1 MGTLPA
7 SPTTALRLV
16 PGRLLVLFFVQL
28 DHAAP
33 ACLAVPPAGFFDGL
47 RAAAAMLGF
56 HGLQRA
62 EPALDEL
69 LPWAG
74 NV

>member
-1 MGTLPA
+1 MCTMPA
-7 SPTTALRLV
+7 SPSVALRLV
-16 PGRLLVLFFVQL
+16 PGQLLVLFLVQL

-33 ACLAVPPAGFFDGL
+33 ACLTVSPSAFLEGL
-47 RAAAAMLGF
+47 RAAVALLGF
-56 HGLQRA
+56 QGLQRA

>member
-1 MGTLPA
+1 MRTMTAHP
-7 SPTTALRLV
+7 STALQLV
-16 PGRLLVLFFVQL
+16 PGRLLVLFLVQL
-28 DHAAP
+28 DRSAP
-33 ACLAVPPAGFFDGL
+33 ACLAVQPAAFLDGL
-47 RAAAAMLGF
+47 RAAVAMLGF
-56 HGLQRA
+56 QGLQRA

>member
-1 MGTLPA
+1 MRPMPAPA
-7 SPTTALRLV
+7 STLLRLV
-16 PGRLLVLFFVQL
+16 PGQLLVMFLVQL

-33 ACLAVPPAGFFDGL
+33 ACLTVPPAAFLDGL
-47 RAAAAMLGF
+47 RAAVALLGF
-56 HGLQRA
+56 QGLQRA